1 MEVKELKLNRIG
13 YKGFN
18 VKEDGTLYCRDMT
31 FKVGDMAEVKGPL
44 VICKNGIHFCWNLND
59 VNDYYNLR
67 DSVICEVE
75 PLGEIVADIDGKKCC
90 TNKLKIKRMLTKEEV
105 LKISNTGNEN
115 TGYINSGDWN
125 SGNWNSGDCN
135 SGDWNSGNWNS
146 GTRNS
151 GDWNS
156 GNRNSG
162 NHNSG
167 TRNSGDWNSGNRNS
181 GNRNSGNRNSGTRNS
196 GDWNSGNRNSGNR
209 NSGDCNSGN
218 WNSGFFNENE
228 NKCYIFDKL
237 SDMTV
242 LQFRNSR
249 FYEALNS
256 VPFILTEWVEYTEE
270 EKKADKAKA
279 LIGGYLKKYEY
290 KEACKTWWDKLSD
303 KNKKIIQE
311 IPNFDAEKF
320 YRITGIRI

>member
-1 MEVKELKLNRIG
+1 MEVKELKVNRIG

-31 FKVGDMAEVKGPL
+31 FRVGEIAEVKGPL
-44 VICKNGIHFCWNLND
+44 VICENGIHFCWNLND
-59 VNDYYNLR
+59 INDYYNLQEN
-67 DSVICEVE
+67 VVCEVE
-75 PLGEIVADIDGKKCC
+75 PLGEIVADVDGKKCC
-90 TNKLKIKRMLTKEEV
+90 TNKLKLLRMLTTEEV
-105 LKISNTGNEN
+105 LKISNTGLGNS
-115 TGYINSGDWN
+115 GYINSGN
-125 SGNWNSGDCN
+125 
-135 SGDWNSGNWNS
+135 
-146 GTRNS
+146 RNS

-162 NHNSG
+162 
-167 TRNSGDWNSGNRNS
+167 D
-181 GNRNSGNRNSGTRNS
+181 
-196 GDWNSGNRNSGNR
+196 RNSGNR
-209 NSGDCNSGN
+209 NSGDWNSGDRNSGDYNSGDCNSGDYN
-218 WNSGFFNENE
+218 SGDCNSGDRNSGDWNSGDWNSGFFNEKK

-242 LQFRNSR
+242 SQFKNSR
-249 FYEALNS
+249 FYEALIS

-270 EKKADKAKA
+270 EKEIDKAKA

-303 KNKKIIQE
+303 KNKEIIHE

>member
-115 TGYINSGDWN
+115 TGYINSGDCNSGDCNSGDCN

-135 SGDWNSGNWNS
+135 SGN
-146 GTRNS
+146 
-151 GDWNS
+151 
-156 GNRNSG
+156 
-162 NHNSG
+162 
-167 TRNSGDWNSGNRNS
+167 
-181 GNRNSGNRNSGTRNS
+181 
-196 GDWNSGNRNSGNR
+196 
-209 NSGDCNSGN
+209 C
-218 WNSGFFNENE
+218 NSGFFNENE

>member
-1 MEVKELKLNRIG
+1 MKVKELKVKRIG

-31 FKVGDMAEVKGPL
+31 FKIGDMAEVKGPL

-90 TNKLKIKRMLTKEEV
+90 TNKLKVSRMLPKEEV

-125 SGNWNSGDCN
+125 SGNRNSGNWNSGNRNSGDCN
-135 SGDWNSGNWNS
+135 SGDWNSGN
-146 GTRNS
+146 RNS

-156 GNRNSG
+156 GN
-162 NHNSG
+162 
-167 TRNSGDWNSGNRNS
+167 W
-181 GNRNSGNRNSGTRNS
+181 
-196 GDWNSGNRNSGNR
+196 
-209 NSGDCNSGN
+209 NSGN
-218 WNSGFFNENE
+218 WNAGFFNENE
-228 NKCYIFDKL
+228 NKCYIFDHL
-237 SDMTV
+237 SDMTAS
-242 LQFRNSR
+242 QFRSSC
-249 FYEALNS
+249 FYDALIS
-256 VPFILTEWVEYTEE
+256 VPFVLTEWIEYTKE
-270 EKKADKAKA
+270 EKEEDKAKE

-290 KEACKTWWDKLSD
+290 KEACKKWWDKLSD
-303 KNKKIIQE
+303 KNKEIIQE

-320 YRITGIRI
+320 YRITGIRV

>member
-115 TGYINSGDWN
+115 TGYINSGDC
-125 SGNWNSGDCN
+125 NSGDCN
-135 SGDWNSGNWNS
+135 SGDWNSGNW
-146 GTRNS
+146 
-151 GDWNS
+151 
-156 GNRNSG
+156 
-162 NHNSG
+162 
-167 TRNSGDWNSGNRNS
+167 
-181 GNRNSGNRNSGTRNS
+181 
-196 GDWNSGNRNSGNR
+196 

>member
-115 TGYINSGDWN
+115 TGYINSGDC
-125 SGNWNSGDCN
+125 NSGDCN

-146 GTRNS
+146 G
-151 GDWNS
+151 DC
-156 GNRNSG
+156 
-162 NHNSG
+162 
-167 TRNSGDWNSGNRNS
+167 
-181 GNRNSGNRNSGTRNS
+181 NSGNRNSGTRNS
-196 GDWNSGNRNSGNR
+196 GDW

>member
-115 TGYINSGDWN
+115 TGYINSGD
-125 SGNWNSGDCN
+125 
-135 SGDWNSGNWNS
+135 
-146 GTRNS
+146 
-151 GDWNS
+151 
-156 GNRNSG
+156 
-162 NHNSG
+162 
-167 TRNSGDWNSGNRNS
+167 
-181 GNRNSGNRNSGTRNS
+181 
-196 GDWNSGNRNSGNR
+196 
-209 NSGDCNSGN
+209 CNSGN
-218 WNSGFFNENE
+218 FNSGFFNENE

>member
-115 TGYINSGDWN
+115 TGYINSGDCN
-125 SGNWNSGDCN
+125 SGDWNSGDCN
-135 SGDWNSGNWNS
+135 SGN
-146 GTRNS
+146 
-151 GDWNS
+151 
-156 GNRNSG
+156 
-162 NHNSG
+162 
-167 TRNSGDWNSGNRNS
+167 
-181 GNRNSGNRNSGTRNS
+181 
-196 GDWNSGNRNSGNR
+196 
-209 NSGDCNSGN
+209 C
-218 WNSGFFNENE
+218 NSGFFNENE